1 MTMED
6 AIDRVAS
13 IAEGSNLF
21 DLRGER
27 EAILRL
33 SQTSFVASLTPQD
46 EGDLPRAVRAALAA
60 RMARLLRDDA
70 AAGLYDGMIGDAEAD
85 VRALAD
91 PAHQPQDRQFAVM
104 AARADKLTL
113 EPESATRDDVTALE
127 GAGLSTRTIVSLT
140 GLVAFV
146 NYQLRVA
153 AGLRAFKGH

>member
-1 MTMED
+1 MED
-6 AIDRVAS
+6 AIDRIAS

-27 EAILRL
+27 ETILRL

-46 EGDLPRAVRAALAA
+46 EGDLPKAVRVALAA

-70 AAGLYDGMIGDAEAD
+70 AAALYDGMIGDAGAD

-91 PAHQPQDRQFAVM
+91 PAHVPPDARLAVM

-113 EPESATRDDVTALE
+113 RPETATRGDVTVLE
-127 GAGLSTRTIVSLT
+127 EAGLSTRTIVSLT
-140 GLVAFV
+140 GLIAFV

-153 AGLRAFKGH
+153 AGLRAFEGN